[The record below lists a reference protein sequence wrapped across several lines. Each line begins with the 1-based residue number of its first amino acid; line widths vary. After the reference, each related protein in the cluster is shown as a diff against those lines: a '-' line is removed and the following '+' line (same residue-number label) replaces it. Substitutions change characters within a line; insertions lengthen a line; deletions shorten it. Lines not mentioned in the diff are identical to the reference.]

1 MPRYNQKIKL
11 LKKILRDALFFI
23 NWKKLNNTVEIAIT
37 GIYTHHETIRNVH
50 MYKHIQ
56 NQNEIKKTVRISWS
70 IVTLSS
76 TWKLTS
82 SSPADIYNVHWRE
95 RPSGRSRCDSH
106 SLKIDNTT
114 SSLQNIIIP
123 QQRKTPV

>member
-1 MPRYNQKIKL
+1 MTFKPGYTNKKKILSYQMPRYNQKIKL

-56 NQNEIKKTVRISWS
+56 NQNEKKLWGVPGP
-70 IVTLSS
+70 LSHYRAPE
-76 TWKLTS
+76 K
-82 SSPADIYNVHWRE
+82 Y
-95 RPSGRSRCDSH
+95 
-106 SLKIDNTT
+106 K
-114 SSLQNIIIP
+114 
-123 QQRKTPV
+123 